1 MEIYKDI
8 VPMDNT
14 CVAIGYFDGVHAGHM
29 EVLKYLLEKSTQLAQ
44 KPVVISLRKRGEF
57 YLSSQAEKAFCF
69 ERIGLPAMIQI
80 YDDELGTE
88 DALIRQMGIE
98 SVVTGERCEHR
109 YITSD
114 AVRHFSIPMVCSE
127 EGEII
132 RRDILNKEIAEG
144 SFEKFLNLLGHPY
157 IIMGKV
163 EHGRQLGRTV
173 GMPTANVSVKPMK
186 IQPKDGVYATI
197 VHVSG
202 KQYFGLTNI
211 GTRPSVDKYGYKTI
225 ETNIFDFS
233 EDIYGKEITLEV
245 TKYVR
250 GTIKFNNLEEVK
262 EQVDK
267 DKKEIREH
275 FCNMKF

>member
-1 MEIYKDI
+1 MKIYKEI

-29 EVLKYLLEKSTQLAQ
+29 ELLKYLLEKSAQLDQ
-44 KPVVISLRKRGEF
+44 KPVVVSLRKRGEL
-57 YLSSQAEKAFCF
+57 YLSSQKEKAFCF
-69 ERIGLPAMIQI
+69 ESLGIPTMIQI
-80 YDDELGTE
+80 YDDELSDE
-88 DALIRQMGIE
+88 SLLIRQLGIK
-98 SVVTGERCEHR
+98 SVVCGDKCEHPWLM
-109 YITSD
+109 TD
-114 AVRHFSIPMVCSE
+114 AVKHFTIPMVRST

-132 RRDILNKEIAEG
+132 RREILEQEILEG
-144 SFEKFLNLLGHPY
+144 SFEKFLKLSGHPY
-157 IIMGKV
+157 IIIGNV

-186 IQPKDGVYATI
+186 IQPKDGVYATK
-197 VHVSG
+197 VRVSG
-202 KQYFGLTNI
+202 KQYYGLTNI
-211 GTRPSVDKYGYKTI
+211 GIRPSVDKYGYKTI

-233 EDIYGKEITLEV
+233 ENIYGKEITLEV